1 MSNDLDEL
9 MWEYS
14 IRGMEDWKND
24 AVDGLK
30 KLAKKYLANAIVEEE
45 WEVGPAIYGGP
56 SGEHKFIKFIPTPK
70 PGDKG
75 FEWSFFLPT
84 REEGKIKSLILLLLV
99 KPEEGK
105 YTCVAFR
112 FESSPLGS
120 HGYSH
125 VQLTSKLTK
134 SGLPD
139 QVVGEISCFPEW
151 FPTSYPAFPV
161 PARNWTGMF
170 LSMATAIHGREGEDG
185 IYSLL
190 REIFQ
195 GTMNTNA
202 ARKYKDMLDEILSKL
217 DADS

>member
-1 MSNDLDEL
+1 MSNDLRTL

-14 IRGMEDWKND
+14 KRGMEDWKND
-24 AVDGLK
+24 AASDLQE
-30 KLAKKYLANAIVEEE
+30 LAREHLAHAIVEDE
-45 WEVGPAIYGGP
+45 WELGQVIDGR
-56 SGEHKFIKFIPTPK
+56 SGEPKFIPMPK
-70 PGDKG
+70 RGDKG

-84 REEGKIKSLILLLLV
+84 KEEGNLKSLILLLLV
-99 KPEEGK
+99 KPEEGEC
-105 YTCVAFR
+105 TCVAFR
-112 FESSPLGS
+112 FESSPRGS

-125 VQLTSKLTK
+125 VQLTSKLKK
-134 SGLPD
+134 SGLSA
-139 QVVGEISCFPEW
+139 QVVGGISCFPEW